1 MGYDDPFNIFS
12 NYEQEQ
18 SVGSALVYTI
28 GALFLLL
35 LGLFGNGVL
44 K

>member
-1 MGYDDPFNIFS
+1 MNFDDPFNFS
-12 NYEQEQ
+12 PPDEKEQ
-18 SVGSALVYTI
+18 SVHSALVYTI

-35 LGLFGNGVL
+35 LGLFGNGVF